1 MHIGS
6 DAWKRHLLEG
16 AREMG
21 FSIGVREADQLIVHA
36 VELMRFN
43 RRINLTAIT
52 DPLKVAAHHYLDSLA
67 GLFRIPF
74 RCRLLDIGSGGGFP
88 GIPLKVLRPEMEL
101 VLIDAS
107 RKKVTFLK
115 HAIRALNLNP
125 AEALHVRADSLMQ
138 RPGYTG
144 SFDVVVSRA
153 LSSLK
158 EFILTARPFLNDG
171 GRMIAW
177 KSGPVTEEIRTLRE
191 EKAPSAFFGMSVQV
205 FPYVLPGVRSERM
218 LVIISMK
225 KNETLRNKAH

>member
-6 DAWKRHLLEG
+6 DAWKKHLREG

-21 FSIGVREADQLIVHA
+21 FSMGVREADQLGVHA

-43 RRINLTAIT
+43 RRINLTAIRE
-52 DPLKVAAHHYLDSLA
+52 PLKVAVHHYLDSLA
-67 GLFRIPF
+67 GLFWIPF

-115 HAIRALNLNP
+115 HAIRTLNLNP
-125 AEALHVRADSLMQ
+125 VEALHVRADFLVQ
-138 RPGYTG
+138 RPGYAG

-158 EFILTARPFLNDG
+158 EFILTALPLLKGN

-177 KSGPVTEEIRTLRE
+177 KSSSVAEEIHML
-191 EKAPSAFFGMSVQV
+191 KAELDPSVFSGIAVQQY
-205 FPYVLPGVRSERM
+205 PYSLPLIRSERV
-218 LVIISMK
+218 LVIVSAK
-225 KNETLRNKAH
+225 KRKHTE